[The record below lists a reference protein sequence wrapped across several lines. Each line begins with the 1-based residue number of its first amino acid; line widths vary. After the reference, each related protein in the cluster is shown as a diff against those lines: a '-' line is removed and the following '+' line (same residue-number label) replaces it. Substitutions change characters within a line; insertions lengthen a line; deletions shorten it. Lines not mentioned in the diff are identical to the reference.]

1 MTVINA
7 KECCKGTERV
17 TPSPVE
23 NRPGLE
29 SLSYRIGTHGS
40 FLATMKA
47 SLSDISVEDEA
58 GNSIRLRN
66 GLRTREPDDFSIALL
81 DSWAAVGDVLTF
93 YQERIANE
101 GFLRTFKERRSV
113 LELSR
118 LIGYTIKPGL
128 SASTDLA
135 FSLDKEFSQNIEA
148 GVKAQSLPQPG
159 EQAQIFE
166 TSEDLKANWKYN
178 EIKPRQTRPIFLTW
192 ETVLSRLPF
201 VLYFK
206 GIDTKLTSGQALLFD
221 CGEGEGQQII
231 RFIRSVEILRKEGL
245 TKVIVREMDAD
256 YTPVLYLGKK
266 ISNGGSPAVRMAAG
280 NENLNAMANSPIDA
294 TRSRIGVLGAGT
306 KAKAEVISAPSR
318 KDMFIEAIKER
329 WRPKTSHKYP
339 AAQAESPRMTDA
351 ETRVA
356 DSSNGGID
364 EAIAISV
371 VPRPQE
377 EIRVY
382 AMRLKASLFGSSSPI
397 PANITGGNVT
407 FDKDHELSP
416 IESADVIW
424 LDNSYDILQKSW
436 IVIQCLGSTYVSR
449 AKKVEPSISIARY
462 RMSGKT
468 TRIVVEG
475 FDLTSQVKSQD
486 LPKFAAVRS
495 SVVYAQSE
503 DLTEILAE
511 EPLITDVF
519 GKSIE
524 LDGYYSGL
532 DAGRSMI
539 LSGQAQEGDEAAGLY
554 RAEKIFLAGIEH
566 GLKALEFGDPFPEIA
581 IEKSYEFSA
590 GGKSYVLRWDKIPG
604 DDSNRLKEF
613 ILALGPLLYDWVNNA
628 RIKKTDGNT
637 IKVSDTDKSISLKL
651 NDNAIE
657 VNTEPVAK
665 STSYHYTISIL
676 NRKRFAEELF
686 DDMPGLQPSEDNRIS
701 SRIWIDIFQI
711 KETGN
716 GEKKIEVR
724 NIKSLT
730 DKKLLQESD
739 KITLE
744 KKELFSEEEEGLLYL
759 LMRDRLDNVTYL
771 SNLISLPLPSN
782 ESKTNIDLLPPP
794 FIEDVESKTEKDIQ
808 TKQDK
813 SYLKIKI
820 RNIGVYLKKYP
831 GKEEKVWISAYDE
844 TMTQIYPSEKDKKEI
859 EVFNWNNISRENLG
873 KVKELRE
880 FISNKFSIN
889 WLMGEGVNVDFPTD
903 QNKVIKF
910 SHERTGFISLTLSSE
925 ATTVS
930 MSINDEEAYRFIA
943 KEIGGKLNI
952 YEPENEIEIEK
963 LTDLSIPVES
973 LPKIV
978 YIVLSKYSDAT
989 IRTSKRKFELYSN
1002 LAVVDPQ
1009 ILLPGDSP
1017 HTILRFTKPL
1027 KHVYLRD
1034 TVKLYGNIVR
1044 ATHGETRKEI
1054 LGSGDARIPLQEL
1067 RLRQFPL
1074 TYLPSPVPSG
1084 AKSTLV
1090 VRVDGLKWHETD
1102 SPVGLEPDDR
1112 KYILRNDDSGKTK
1125 LIFGN
1130 GVEGSRL
1137 PTGFE
1142 NAAAVYRTGLG
1153 KPGNMGPKRITL
1165 LVTRPLGVKGV
1176 TNPLPA
1182 TGGADSEGLDH
1193 ARRNAPLAV
1202 MALDRLVSVRDYEDF
1217 ARNFAGIGK
1226 ASAIRLSDGSRT
1238 VVHVSVAGSDDI
1250 PIDKDSDLFN
1260 NLYLALKEKGDPH
1273 QPVMLDICEK
1283 MLLLMR
1289 AGVKILPDYQWSLVE
1304 KKIRSA
1310 LLDAFGFDRREPG
1323 QGVMPS
1329 EVIIVIQRVAGVDYV
1344 DLDFLDSVSQSQ
1356 TFDPEALNKKIK
1368 GLMGSDVSVE
1378 GENWEEPPMMVQAG
1392 MAEIQRIHVIGKSEA
1407 ELPLEAMKASVA
1419 SMYQMTVKDL
1429 EFLNPIL
1436 KTSTS
1441 LNEGDELAIWPRLNP
1456 AQIAF
1461 LSQDIPE
1468 AVVLKEVI

>member
-1 MTVINA
+1 MIIN
-7 KECCKGTERV
+7 
-17 TPSPVE
+17 VE
-23 NRPGLE
+23 HFE
-29 SLSYRIGTHGS
+29 S
-40 FLATMKA
+40 
-47 SLSDISVEDEA
+47 
-58 GNSIRLRN
+58 N
-66 GLRTREPDDFSIALL
+66 
-81 DSWAAVGDVLTF
+81 
-93 YQERIANE
+93 
-101 GFLRTFKERRSV
+101 
-113 LELSR
+113 
-118 LIGYTIKPGL
+118 
-128 SASTDLA
+128 
-135 FSLDKEFSQNIEA
+135 
-148 GVKAQSLPQPG
+148 VK
-159 EQAQIFE
+159 
-166 TSEDLKANWKYN
+166 TKY
-178 EIKPRQTRPIFLTW
+178 L
-192 ETVLSRLPF
+192 
-201 VLYFK
+201 
-206 GIDTKLTSGQALLFD
+206 
-221 CGEGEGQQII
+221 
-231 RFIRSVEILRKEGL
+231 
-245 TKVIVREMDAD
+245 
-256 YTPVLYLGKK
+256 
-266 ISNGGSPAVRMAAG
+266 
-280 NENLNAMANSPIDA
+280 
-294 TRSRIGVLGAGT
+294 
-306 KAKAEVISAPSR
+306 
-318 KDMFIEAIKER
+318 
-329 WRPKTSHKYP
+329 
-339 AAQAESPRMTDA
+339 
-351 ETRVA
+351 
-356 DSSNGGID
+356 
-364 EAIAISV
+364 
-371 VPRPQE
+371 
-377 EIRVY
+377 
-382 AMRLKASLFGSSSPI
+382 
-397 PANITGGNVT
+397 
-407 FDKDHELSP
+407 
-416 IESADVIW
+416 
-424 LDNSYDILQKSW
+424 
-436 IVIQCLGSTYVSR
+436 
-449 AKKVEPSISIARY
+449 
-462 RMSGKT
+462 
-468 TRIVVEG
+468 
-475 FDLTSQVKSQD
+475 
-486 LPKFAAVRS
+486 
-495 SVVYAQSE
+495 
-503 DLTEILAE
+503 
-511 EPLITDVF
+511 
-519 GKSIE
+519 
-524 LDGYYSGL
+524 
-532 DAGRSMI
+532 
-539 LSGQAQEGDEAAGLY
+539 
-554 RAEKIFLAGIEH
+554 
-566 GLKALEFGDPFPEIA
+566 
-581 IEKSYEFSA
+581 
-590 GGKSYVLRWDKIPG
+590 
-604 DDSNRLKEF
+604 
-613 ILALGPLLYDWVNNA
+613 
-628 RIKKTDGNT
+628 
-637 IKVSDTDKSISLKL
+637 SLKL
-651 NDNAIE
+651 D
-657 VNTEPVAK
+657 AK
-665 STSYHYTISIL
+665 
-676 NRKRFAEELF
+676 
-686 DDMPGLQPSEDNRIS
+686 
-701 SRIWIDIFQI
+701 
-711 KETGN
+711 
-716 GEKKIEVR
+716 
-724 NIKSLT
+724 
-730 DKKLLQESD
+730 
-739 KITLE
+739 
-744 KKELFSEEEEGLLYL
+744 
-759 LMRDRLDNVTYL
+759 
-771 SNLISLPLPSN
+771 
-782 ESKTNIDLLPPP
+782 
-794 FIEDVESKTEKDIQ
+794 KTEV
-808 TKQDK
+808 T
-813 SYLKIKI
+813 LKI
-820 RNIGVYLKKYP
+820 
-831 GKEEKVWISAYDE
+831 YD
-844 TMTQIYPSEKDKKEI
+844 
-859 EVFNWNNISRENLG
+859 
-873 KVKELRE
+873 
-880 FISNKFSIN
+880 
-889 WLMGEGVNVDFPTD
+889 
-903 QNKVIKF
+903 
-910 SHERTGFISLTLSSE
+910 SE
-925 ATTVS
+925 AV
-930 MSINDEEAYRFIA
+930 AYRFIA
-943 KEIGGKLNI
+943 ETKGDKLNI

-973 LPKIV
+973 VPKMV

-989 IRTSKRKFELYSN
+989 IRMLEVKLYSN

-1017 HTILRFTKPL
+1017 HTILRFAKPL

-1112 KYILRNDDSGKTK
+1112 KYILRKDLKTLTHPIVFFYSGKTK

>member
-245 TKVIVREMDAD
+245 TKVIVKEMDAD
-256 YTPVLYLGKK
+256 DAPVLYLGKK
-266 ISNGGSPAVRMAAG
+266 ISNAGSPTNTRAVG
-280 NENLNAMANSPIDA
+280 IENRAIANSSINTMAISGAMDMAKYTHQWKIIINRIREIEKENRWQIGDSLRDSKGWEKPSIDN
-294 TRSRIGVLGAGT
+294 TE
-306 KAKAEVISAPSR
+306 KEVR
-318 KDMFIEAIKER
+318 DTLNE
-329 WRPKTSHKYP
+329 
-339 AAQAESPRMTDA
+339 
-351 ETRVA
+351 
-356 DSSNGGID
+356 GID
-364 EAIAISV
+364 DAMAISV
-371 VPRPQE
+371 VPKPLD
-377 EIRVY
+377 EIRIY

-397 PANITGGNVT
+397 PAEISNGNVT
-407 FDKDHELSP
+407 FNNDHVLNEKPNL
-416 IESADVIW
+416 IY
-424 LDNSYDILQKSW
+424 LDNSYEILPKSW
-436 IVIQCLGSTYVSR
+436 IVIQCLKNTHISR
-449 AKKVEPSISIARY
+449 AKMVEPSISIAKY
-462 RMSGKT
+462 RMAGKT
-468 TRIVVEG
+468 TRIEVDD
-475 FDLTSQVKSQD
+475 FDLASQED
-486 LPKFAAVRS
+486 LTDPSNKFAAVRN
-495 SVVYAQSE
+495 SVVYGQSE

-511 EPLITDVF
+511 EPLIADVF

-554 RAEKIFLAGIEH
+554 RAEKISLAGIEH
-566 GLKALEFGDPFPEIA
+566 GLNALEFGDPFPEIKIDKTA
-581 IEKSYEFSA
+581 DADVYE
-590 GGKSYVLRWDKIPG
+590 
-604 DDSNRLKEF
+604 
-613 ILALGPLLYDWVNNA
+613 
-628 RIKKTDGNT
+628 
-637 IKVSDTDKSISLKL
+637 
-651 NDNAIE
+651 
-657 VNTEPVAK
+657 
-665 STSYHYTISIL
+665 ISIV
-676 NRKRFAEELF
+676 NRNKFAEELF
-686 DDMPGLQPSEDNRIS
+686 DYLPGLQPSEDVRIS
-701 SRIWIDIFQI
+701 SRTWIDMFQI
-711 KETGN
+711 QETTQTN
-716 GEKKIEVR
+716 GEKKIDVR

-730 DKKLLQESD
+730 DTKSLQEND
-739 KITLE
+739 KIILKGT
-744 KKELFSEEEEGLLYL
+744 ELFSGEEKVLLYL
-759 LMRDRLDNVTYL
+759 IMRDRLDNVTYI
-771 SNLISLPLPSN
+771 SNLISRPLTARDANPKKLPS
-782 ESKTNIDLLPPP
+782 P

-808 TKQDK
+808 TKKDK
-813 SYLKIKI
+813 SYLKIQI
-820 RNIGVYLKKYP
+820 RNIGAYLKGYP
-831 GKEEKVWISAYDE
+831 EKGENVWISAYDE
-844 TMTQIYPSEKDKKEI
+844 TMTQIYPSEKDKKET
-859 EVFNWNNISRENLG
+859 EYVFNWNNISNAEE
-873 KVKELRE
+873 VKRLKDYLSKKFGIGWVKTAE
-880 FISNKFSIN
+880 ISISTDKMIIN
-889 WLMGEGVNVDFPTD
+889 VEHFESNVKT
-903 QNKVIKF
+903 KYL
-910 SHERTGFISLTLSSE
+910 SLKLDAKKTEVTLKIYDSE
-925 ATTVS
+925 AV
-930 MSINDEEAYRFIA
+930 AYRFIA
-943 KEIGGKLNI
+943 ETKGDKLNI

-973 LPKIV
+973 VPKMV

-989 IRTSKRKFELYSN
+989 IRMLEVKLYSN

-1017 HTILRFTKPL
+1017 HTILRFAKPL